1 MQSQDD
7 STDTEHEASTPRG
20 SKTSSVSRKSNL
32 NALTGNPSKL
42 GKKQQLSILLSLIHD
57 IRLVYNAA
65 LKVPRKHI
73 NVPEGG
79 DDPEPLIKIFDEDFI
94 SRYTPEQHKKKQQ
107 EWEENSDKNSKT
119 YEAEKELLEIIYY
132 KILNLYAGTGDKAR
146 NHNLFNKI
154 LRYRPY
160 PLAALSSL
168 YAQADLAE
176 EDEADKRMD
185 LDQVLED

>member
-1 MQSQDD
+1 MSRRTEARNLDLDLEQRENVATQSQDD
-7 STDTEHEASTPRG
+7 STDTEQEASTPRG

-32 NALTGNPSKL
+32 SALTGNPSKL

-107 EWEENSDKNSKT
+107 EWEQNSD
-119 YEAEKELLEIIYY
+119 
-132 KILNLYAGTGDKAR
+132 GV
-146 NHNLFNKI
+146 
-154 LRYRPY
+154 
-160 PLAALSSL
+160 ALGL
-168 YAQADLAE
+168 VGA
-176 EDEADKRMD
+176 
-185 LDQVLED
+185 